1 MRQALLL
8 AAAGNALGL
17 APRAYAEA
25 VLRVASIAKR
35 RSARMVV
42 TPRLVPAL
50 VATHERESIIK
61 SPRLPQAS
69 IELSSK
75 SEGVKEE
82 DRKYHDASFKLTYSD
97 SKFGLR
103 N

>member
-35 RSARMVV
+35 RSARMVD
-42 TPRLVPAL
+42 TRTSGAAL
-50 VATHERESIIK
+50 VGRAQLSSLIVHQISVKI
-61 SPRLPQAS
+61 SALLGAS
-69 IELSSK
+69 ICK
-75 SEGVKEE
+75 TEE
-82 DRKYHDASFKLTYSD
+82 AEANGESCSARAC